1 MKTTV
6 PDKIKAHI
14 IMTDTGEKTFFMRW
28 LPVLTL
34 TLCTFVFNTSEF
46 IPIGLLTDIGRDF
59 GRTEAEMGWLV
70 TTYAWVV
77 ALMSLPLMLLASKM
91 ECRRLM
97 MSVLALFVASH
108 VLSAVA
114 SNYWIL
120 LASRLGVACSHAI
133 FWSVVSPLAVEVAP
147 KHKTSAAL
155 GLVVAGSSIAMIAGL
170 PLGRVLGL
178 YLGWRMTF
186 LAIGLVAAIALV
198 CLWRFFPSVHSR
210 NAVALDKVPALLS
223 RPMRWLPVLTLTL
236 CTFVFNTSEFIP
248 IGLLTDIGRD
258 FGRTEAEM
266 GWLVTTY
273 AWVVALMSLPLM
285 LLASKMECRRLMMS
299 VLALFV
305 ASHVL
310 SAVASNYWILLASRL
325 GVACS
330 HAIFWSVVSPLA
342 VEVAPKHKTSAA
354 LGLVVAGSSIAM
366 IAGLPLGRVLGLYL
380 GWRMTFLAI
389 GLVAAI
395 ALVCLWRFF
404 PSVHSRNAV
413 ALDKVPALLSRPALM
428 GIYILTPL
436 IMTGN
441 FTVYSYIEPFL
452 AQVTGMLPD
461 RITWVLVA
469 YGAVGILGSWIF
481 SHFFDR
487 RPIGFLQFSVF
498 GIVASL
504 FLMAPLGGGELTI
517 VLLCIF
523 WGLAVTLYNLVFQS
537 AIIRA
542 VPSGT
547 AVAMSVYSGIYN
559 VGIGSGALVGGLVCT
574 HASIADIGWAG
585 GAIAAAGALFCLLR
599 VGPVMR
605 GVFAKS

>member
-1 MKTTV
+1 M
-6 PDKIKAHI
+6 
-14 IMTDTGEKTFFMRW
+14 
-28 LPVLTL
+28 
-34 TLCTFVFNTSEF
+34 
-46 IPIGLLTDIGRDF
+46 
-59 GRTEAEMGWLV
+59 
-70 TTYAWVV
+70 
-77 ALMSLPLMLLASKM
+77 
-91 ECRRLM
+91 
-97 MSVLALFVASH
+97 
-108 VLSAVA
+108 
-114 SNYWIL
+114 
-120 LASRLGVACSHAI
+120 
-133 FWSVVSPLAVEVAP
+133 
-147 KHKTSAAL
+147 
-155 GLVVAGSSIAMIAGL
+155 VAGSSIAMIAGL

-210 NAVALDKVPALLS
+210 NAVALDKVPALL
-223 RPMRWLPVLTLTL
+223 
-236 CTFVFNTSEFIP
+236 
-248 IGLLTDIGRD
+248 G
-258 FGRTEAEM
+258 
-266 GWLVTTY
+266 
-273 AWVVALMSLPLM
+273 
-285 LLASKMECRRLMMS
+285 
-299 VLALFV
+299 
-305 ASHVL
+305 
-310 SAVASNYWILLASRL
+310 
-325 GVACS
+325 
-330 HAIFWSVVSPLA
+330 
-342 VEVAPKHKTSAA
+342 
-354 LGLVVAGSSIAM
+354 
-366 IAGLPLGRVLGLYL
+366 
-380 GWRMTFLAI
+380 
-389 GLVAAI
+389 
-395 ALVCLWRFF
+395 
-404 PSVHSRNAV
+404 
-413 ALDKVPALLSRPALM
+413 RPALM

>member
-14 IMTDTGEKTFFMRW
+14 IMTDTGEKT
-28 LPVLTL
+28 
-34 TLCTFVFNTSEF
+34 
-46 IPIGLLTDIGRDF
+46 
-59 GRTEAEMGWLV
+59 
-70 TTYAWVV
+70 
-77 ALMSLPLMLLASKM
+77 
-91 ECRRLM
+91 
-97 MSVLALFVASH
+97 LF
-108 VLSAVA
+108 
-114 SNYWIL
+114 
-120 LASRLGVACSHAI
+120 
-133 FWSVVSPLAVEVAP
+133 
-147 KHKTSAAL
+147 
-155 GLVVAGSSIAMIAGL
+155 
-170 PLGRVLGL
+170 
-178 YLGWRMTF
+178 
-186 LAIGLVAAIALV
+186 
-198 CLWRFFPSVHSR
+198 
-210 NAVALDKVPALLS
+210 
-223 RPMRWLPVLTLTL
+223 MRWLPVLTLTL